1 MSDHAPQPSAAARQ
15 QEPATRQEPTTE
27 RDTRAAAA
35 ITPAEPAS
43 PPEIKLELSDVHIRY
58 GGIIAVDG
66 VSLALHQGEIG
77 CLVGP
82 SGGGKTSVL
91 RAIAG
96 FEALAGGSIALGG
109 TIASTPKRT
118 LPAQRRSVG
127 MLFQDLALF
136 PHRTV
141 AGNIGFGLRG
151 WSRSAAAERVTELL
165 ALTGLEG
172 LGERYPHELSGGQQ
186 QRAALARA
194 IAPRPTVLL
203 LDEPFSSQ
211 DIDRRAH
218 LAQEIRAILRRE
230 QVTALLVTH
239 DQHEAFALA
248 DRMGVLSHGHLHQW
262 APPYALYHEPADLFV
277 ADFIGHGALL
287 PGTVANPPVPN
298 ALDTPLGRIHGNVP
312 DYFHH
317 GDPVYVL
324 VRPDDILHD
333 AGSERYATVTRR
345 TFRGADFLY
354 TLALDSGDEV
364 LCLSPSH
371 HDYAVGTRIGIRLE
385 IRHVVVFPRT
395 P

>member
-1 MSDHAPQPSAAARQ
+1 MSDHFPESGAAPQA
-15 QEPATRQEPTTE
+15 QEPAAEGEPTPATA
-27 RDTRAAAA
+27 RAA
-35 ITPAEPAS
+35 E
-43 PPEIKLELSDVHIRY
+43 PPEGAAVELALHDVHVRY
-58 GGIIAVDG
+58 GGTIAVEG

-96 FEALAGGSIALGG
+96 FEPLAGGSIALGG
-109 TIASTPKRT
+109 ELASTPGRT
-118 LPAQRRSVG
+118 LPAQHRAVG

-141 AGNIGFGLRG
+141 AGNIAFGLRG
-151 WSRSAAAERVTELL
+151 WSRAAAAERVAALL
-165 ALTGLEG
+165 ELTGLEG

-211 DIDRRAH
+211 DIERRAQ
-218 LAQEIRAILRRE
+218 LAQEIRNILRRE

-287 PGTVANPPVPN
+287 AGHVASAPGVAGAAV
-298 ALDTPLGRIHGNVP
+298 DTPLGRIHGAVP
-312 DYFHH
+312 DYLQP
-317 GDPVYVL
+317 GEAVYLL
-324 VRPDDILHD
+324 VRPDDVLQD
-333 AGSERYATVTRR
+333 TASERRATVIQR

-364 LCLSPSH
+364 LCLAPSH
-371 HDYAVGTRIGIRLE
+371 HDHPVGTRIGIRLE
-385 IRHVVVFPRT
+385 IEHLVAFPRGA
-395 P
+395 